1 MRKFFP
7 FTLYFMYFVAF
18 AFTGPFTVLYYQ
30 SIGFTG
36 TQIGLLAGITPLVNL
51 VAAPFLTGLADSTR
65 RHRLLMSLAMLAGTV
80 TMFTLPFLRTFLP
93 VMVLILFYTFLFAP
107 ASAFAD
113 SATMLMLGDKRDM
126 YGRIRMG
133 GTIGFGLAASVAGV
147 LVQHYGLPVAFWGG
161 SAAFF
166 LCFIVSQGML
176 YNRSQDSV
184 SVMRGV
190 RSLLTHPRW
199 VLFLVAAFAGGIA
212 IAATNNYLFSYL
224 KELGTDESV
233 MGYALAAGTVIE
245 IPVMFFGNRLI
256 QRFKP
261 YPLFLIGMFIT
272 GVRLILFGAIA
283 SSGFVLL
290 LQLLNGFTFPV
301 IWMAGVAYAHGNA
314 PPGLSATAQGLF
326 SAMVFGFGVAVGGF
340 IGGLLLESA
349 GGRVLYLVLGG
360 IVLTTILIV
369 ALLSTRL
376 PAEPS
381 TEQASLPVA

>member
-1 MRKFFP
+1 
-7 FTLYFMYFVAF
+7 
-18 AFTGPFTVLYYQ
+18 
-30 SIGFTG
+30 
-36 TQIGLLAGITPLVNL
+36 
-51 VAAPFLTGLADSTR
+51 
-65 RHRLLMSLAMLAGTV
+65 
-80 TMFTLPFLRTFLP
+80 
-93 VMVLILFYTFLFAP
+93 
-107 ASAFAD
+107 
-113 SATMLMLGDKRDM
+113 MLMLGDKRDM

-176 YNRSQDSV
+176 YN
-184 SVMRGV
+184 
-190 RSLLTHPRW
+190 L
-199 VLFLVAAFAGGIA
+199 AAFAGGIA

-224 KELGTDESV
+224 KELGADESM

-376 PAEPS
+376 PAEPAA
-381 TEQASLPVA
+381 EQATVPLA